1 MSAAAGSRAS
11 SPVLRWPRALGWFAA
26 GAATTMLVWF
36 GGLAWFVLSSLSI
49 IADRTAETDAIVVLT
64 GGRLRLEAGL
74 DLLGAGRA
82 QKLFVSGVNP
92 HVDRL
97 ALMRVAGHADGDPSR
112 IVIGHDADNTLG
124 NARETAGWMRQQG
137 YRSLRLVTSWY
148 HMRRSLLEFERAMPD
163 TLIVAEPVRAGH
175 TEGEA
180 WSAWFDVALLTVG
193 EYDKFLAT
201 LVRPGIVA
209 IWPRRRRFRCCPAFM
224 SRLLA
229 RSPSI
234 SSSGSAR

>member
-1 MSAAAGSRAS
+1 MTTRRW
-11 SPVLRWPRALGWFAA
+11 LRPLACFAA
-26 GAATTMLVWF
+26 GVATTMLVWA
-36 GGLAWFVLSSLSI
+36 GGLAWFVYSSLSI
-49 IADRTAETDAIVVLT
+49 ATDPQMQTDAIVVLT

-97 ALMRVAGHADGDPSR
+97 ELMRVAGHAGGDVSR

-124 NARETAGWMRQQG
+124 NARETAGWMRSEG

-148 HMRRSLLEFERAMPD
+148 HIERSLLEFRRAMPD
-163 TLIVAEPVRAGH
+163 AVIVADPVFASH
-175 TEGEA
+175 TETGEH
-180 WSAWFDVALLTVG
+180 WLDVAVLTVS

-201 LVRPGIVA
+201 LVRPAVLKV
-209 IWPRRRRFRCCPAFM
+209 WPGAAGTYALQH
-224 SRLLA
+224 S
-229 RSPSI
+229 
-234 SSSGSAR
+234 